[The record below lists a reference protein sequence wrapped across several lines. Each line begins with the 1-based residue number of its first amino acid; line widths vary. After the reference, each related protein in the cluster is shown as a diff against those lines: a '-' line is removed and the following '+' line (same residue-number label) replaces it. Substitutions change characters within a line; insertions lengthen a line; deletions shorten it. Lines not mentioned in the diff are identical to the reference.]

1 MGIKITLET
10 LSDLYASLENRV
22 GALEVASRQEQ
33 PLVRQPGT
41 AEENSPRSPDRE
53 LLAKFWICCINQRRM
68 IETAGLVGEYWR
80 GRKEV
85 CDVFLQCLE
94 SVDLGDVHSSQPKTN
109 SPKKTKRVTPK
120 KAKK

>member
-10 LSDLYASLENRV
+10 LSDLYASLEYRV
-22 GALEVASRQEQ
+22 GALEVASRQANTEQ

-68 IETAGLVGEYWR
+68 IETAGLVGESATTTMAKNAKPR
-80 GRKEV
+80 LQEIGR
-85 CDVFLQCLE
+85 
-94 SVDLGDVHSSQPKTN
+94 
-109 SPKKTKRVTPK
+109 
-120 KAKK
+120 